1 MVINNWSKPRPQI
14 TREKWISLGSVQC
27 SYHLRLKKKLRPTKL
42 GVIETTFNEKQTD
55 LSFKPT
61 PRLVFEIC
69 SLSVNTNPKIFAFVC
84 QNFLF
89 ILLDHSIS
97 ACVRSQLIATPLFIS
112 FLFVESEKWNQFE
125 SRQEFSRYVVS
136 FGIFVNFYCAS
147 CLKKIF

>member
-55 LSFKPT
+55 LSSKPT

-69 SLSVNTNPKIFAFVC
+69 SLSVNTNPKIFAFLC
-84 QNFLF
+84 QNFFYLYCL
-89 ILLDHSIS
+89 IIRSLP
-97 ACVRSQLIATPLFIS
+97 ACVPSWSPLLSF
-112 FLFVESEKWNQFE
+112 FLFFLRKVKNEISLKVDKNLAVMSW
-125 SRQEFSRYVVS
+125 
-136 FGIFVNFYCAS
+136 AS
-147 CLKKIF
+147 AYL